1 MSRIQELQAFDPDA
15 VQLVARKVAAI
26 SGDARRALDICRFAT
41 EVVTSNKS
49 SPKKKCKVL
58 IGMEHVDIALQQMFS
73 SPLVLAIRSSSN
85 IAKLFFRG
93 ILSEFMRTGSE
104 ETTLLR
110 IHQQVVAACRFEGQ
124 KPPNFSEV
132 HNICAHLAAS
142 HLILVD
148 NFQNDLHMKIRL
160 NVSSDDVSYA
170 LTGK

>member
-41 EVVTSNKS
+41 EVVTSTKS

-93 ILSEFMRTGSE
+93 MLSEFMRTGSE

-110 IHQQVVAACRFEGQ
+110 IHQ
-124 KPPNFSEV
+124 
-132 HNICAHLAAS
+132 
-142 HLILVD
+142 
-148 NFQNDLHMKIRL
+148 
-160 NVSSDDVSYA
+160 
-170 LTGK
+170 